1 MGNTA
6 EGRQGGQPPNSPVGY
21 KALPGRTPSI
31 QHTTMITASVILT
44 WGLCALWGVFHS
56 QSSVDLLA
64 TVSRLRTLSLS
75 SVSAF
80 LQIAGY
86 VPHFTSSADEPVY

>member
-6 EGRQGGQPPNSPVGY
+6 EGRQRSQPPSSPVGY
-21 KALPGRTPSI
+21 KARPERTPSL

-44 WGLCALWGVFHS
+44 WGLCALWGVFLS

-75 SVSAF
+75 SVSAIM
-80 LQIAGY
+80 QIAGY
-86 VPHFTSSADEPVY
+86 VPHLIC

>member
-1 MGNTA
+1 
-6 EGRQGGQPPNSPVGY
+6 
-21 KALPGRTPSI
+21 
-31 QHTTMITASVILT
+31 MITASVILT
-44 WGLCALWGVFHS
+44 WGLCALWGVFLS

-80 LQIAGY
+80 MQIAGY
-86 VPHFTSSADEPVY
+86 VPHFTSSVDDPVH